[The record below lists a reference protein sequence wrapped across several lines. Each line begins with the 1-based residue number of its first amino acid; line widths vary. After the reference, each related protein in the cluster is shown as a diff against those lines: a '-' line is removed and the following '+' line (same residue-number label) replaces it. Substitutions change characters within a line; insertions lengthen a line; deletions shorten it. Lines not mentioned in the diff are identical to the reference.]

1 MTRSFAT
8 GLIFAVLAMICG
20 LYSCAQA
27 CEKPYHK
34 PTWCELH
41 RCV

>member
-8 GLIFAVLAMICG
+8 GLIFAVLAIVLGIC
-20 LYSCAQA
+20 SCAQA